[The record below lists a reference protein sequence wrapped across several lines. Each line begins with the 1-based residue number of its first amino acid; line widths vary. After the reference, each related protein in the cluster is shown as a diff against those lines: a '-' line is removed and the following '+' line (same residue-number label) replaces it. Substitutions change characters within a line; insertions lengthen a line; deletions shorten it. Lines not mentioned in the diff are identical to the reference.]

1 MNIDIEK
8 INTVENRNKLYTTQW
23 RIIYEVIEPEF
34 FEKSDILQT
43 IIEKCKDNANE
54 AQFLPLEGKNN
65 IQQMAMEQGLYAQL
79 VKLRRKDMK
88 LIAANKNKNEAKFKF

>member
-54 AQFLPLEGKNN
+54 
-65 IQQMAMEQGLYAQL
+65 
-79 VKLRRKDMK
+79 V
-88 LIAANKNKNEAKFKF
+88 